1 MAVEAAESE
10 VVLDQTE
17 MLQSKSS
24 VVVKFM
30 QLLVPILIDIY
41 AVSVIIPVRI
51 KTLTGLLKKICQF
64 FGW

>member
-10 VVLDQTE
+10 VVLDRTE
-17 MLQSKSS
+17 MLRSKSS

-41 AVSVIIPVRI
+41 AVSVIIAVRI

>member
-10 VVLDQTE
+10 VVLDRME
-17 MLQSKSS
+17 MLRSKSS

-41 AVSVIIPVRI
+41 AVSIIIPVRI